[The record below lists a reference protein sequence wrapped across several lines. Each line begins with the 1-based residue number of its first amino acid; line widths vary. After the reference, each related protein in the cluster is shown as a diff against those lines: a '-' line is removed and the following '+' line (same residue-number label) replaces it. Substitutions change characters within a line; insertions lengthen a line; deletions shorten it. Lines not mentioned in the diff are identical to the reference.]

1 MTTTLYIICGILLL
15 WLIGVDVRYY
25 HVNKKISII
34 HNTQKTLLDFVNGVI
49 KERQNEKEKKEKE
62 ENKSEPQRNNKK
74 RIIKKVKRV
83 RAPKVSS

>member
-49 KERQNEKEKKEKE
+49 KERQNEKEKKKA
-62 ENKSEPQRNNKK
+62 EPQRNNKK